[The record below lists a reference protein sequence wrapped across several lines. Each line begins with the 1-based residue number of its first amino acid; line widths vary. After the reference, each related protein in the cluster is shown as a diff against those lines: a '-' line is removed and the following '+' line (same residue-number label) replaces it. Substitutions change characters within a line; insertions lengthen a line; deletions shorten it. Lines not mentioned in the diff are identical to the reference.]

1 MRYRSRKERRLRER
15 RTAFTLVELLVVIA
29 IIGVLVALLLP
40 AVQAARE
47 AARRMQCTNNLKQIG
62 LALHNYENANK
73 SLPPGSG
80 YQRPEKVPTWV
91 VRLFPFFEQQGI
103 TARYDF
109 TQYANVEPNLT
120 LAKSATIPMLICPS
134 DENASQP
141 ILQNRQQE
149 GGSRNPVEAHGLWY
163 TGSMGPT
170 VPDRCLWDNNP
181 LTLPY
186 TCVGCAYGTLVA
198 ASGATPEKAREP
210 CLLPPL
216 HIGGVFNTDTCA
228 GIFCRRHTPTP
239 LKTITDGLSNTFM
252 VGETLPRHYVWNC
265 VFCDNFPVSSTHIP
279 ANLLT
284 EKYETN
290 ADGNHARSSG
300 FKSEHPSG
308 LNMLMGDGSVRFI
321 SQDIEYVTYNML
333 GSRAK
338 DDQPAQMPF

>member
-1 MRYRSRKERRLRER
+1 MDLQARRGARLRGGR
-15 RTAFTLVELLVVIA
+15 SAFTLVELLVVIA

-62 LALHNYENANK
+62 LSLHNYENANK
-73 SLPPGSG
+73 TLPPGSG
-80 YQRPEKVPTWV
+80 YGRPEKVPTWM
-91 VRLFPFFEQQGI
+91 VRLFPFFEQRGI
-103 TARYDF
+103 TTRYDF

-120 LAKSATIPMLICPS
+120 LAKSVTIPTLICPS
-134 DENASQP
+134 DEAASQP
-141 ILQNRQQE
+141 ILLNRQQD

-170 VPDRCLWDNNP
+170 IPDRCLFDTNP
-181 LTLPY
+181 ATLPF
-186 TCVGCAYGTLVA
+186 TCLGCAYGTLTA
-198 ASGATPEKAREP
+198 ATGTTPETARTP
-210 CLLPPL
+210 CSPL
-216 HIGGVFNTDTCA
+216 HPGSVNNKDSCA

-239 LKTITDGLSNTFM
+239 LKTISDGLSNTFM

-279 ANLLT
+279 PNSLT

-290 ADGNHARSSG
+290 VDGNHARSSG

-308 LNMLMGDGSVRFI
+308 LNMLMGDGSIHFI
-321 SQDIEYVTYNML
+321 SADIEYLTYNML
-333 GSRAK
+333 GSRAQ
-338 DDQPAQMPF
+338 DDMPPSKPF

>member
-1 MRYRSRKERRLRER
+1 MRYRSLTEGRLHEQ

-62 LALHNYENANK
+62 LALQNYENANK
-73 SLPPGSG
+73 ALPPGSG
-80 YQRPEKVPTWV
+80 YGRTEKVPTWM

-103 TARYDF
+103 TTRYDF
-109 TQYANVEPNLT
+109 AQYANVEPNLT
-120 LAKSATIPMLICPS
+120 LAKSVTIPMLICPS

-141 ILQNRQQE
+141 FLLNRQQD

-170 VPDRCLWDNNP
+170 IPDQCHFDNNP
-181 LTLPY
+181 ATLPY
-186 TCVGCAYGTLVA
+186 TCLGCAYGTLTA
-198 ASGATPEKAREP
+198 ATGSTPETARTP
-210 CLLPPL
+210 CSVL
-216 HIGGVFNTDTCA
+216 HPGGITNTDSCA
-228 GIFCRRHTPTP
+228 GVFCRRHTPTP
-239 LKTITDGLSNTFM
+239 LKMISDGLSNTFM

-279 ANLLT
+279 PNLLT

-290 ADGNHARSSG
+290 AGGNHAKSSG

-308 LNMLMGDGSVRFI
+308 LNILMGDGSVHFI
-321 SQDIEYVTYNML
+321 GEDIEYLTYNML
-333 GSRAK
+333 GSRAR
-338 DDQPAQMPF
+338 DDVPPSMPF